1 MKLGK
6 LMGLSSALAM
16 SAMPLMAQEATPAA
30 LSKQLDELLRVQ
42 RQQAEQIESLKKQI
56 EVLKGQPAIPGAK
69 AATPE
74 PQIAELQQRVDALTE
89 SSKKSF
95 AGQFNPAFGFVG
107 ETVFGYRSTGSDKNG
122 GPRPGGFDANLRSG
136 ELTLQAAI
144 DPFAKGYLVVNG
156 SADTTGEAALGIEE
170 AALVTTSLPGNL
182 TIRTGRFF
190 ADFGR
195 LSFRHDHELP
205 FVNRPLVL
213 DNFIAGESRTDGLEV
228 NWLLPTRHYINLAA
242 GVGTH
247 LGGDVTPNPGTFRT
261 AGELTFWTHLSSFWE
276 LTPNL
281 TLEGGVS
288 ALLNNRTDDR
298 GGALVQADGSTLTE
312 RRRMVTGVDLTLRYQ
327 PLDAAAYRGFEW
339 GTELLFNHG
348 DYDFDPDGSLDPAN
362 PTGTPGF
369 PALSGDEF
377 RGRVRTMGLYTYLA
391 TKLNREWTTGFLFDW
406 VQNLP
411 GVAVAPY
418 AQPDTY
424 RYSPYL
430 TWKPSETQMLR
441 LQYSYTAERPASGR
455 ADDHAI
461 YLQWT
466 YVLGSHSHG
475 FRDR

>member
-1 MKLGK
+1 MKLWK
-6 LMGLSSALAM
+6 LVGLSSALAAGAL
-16 SAMPLMAQEATPAA
+16 SLAAQEATPAA
-30 LSKQLDELLRVQ
+30 LGKQLEELLRVQ
-42 RQQAEQIESLKKQI
+42 KQQAEQIESLKKQI
-56 EVLKGQPAIPGAK
+56 EILKGQPAYPGAK
-69 AATPE
+69 SVTLE
-74 PQIAELQQRVDALTE
+74 PKVEELQQRVDALTE
-89 SSKKSF
+89 SSKKAF

-156 SADTTGEAALGIEE
+156 SADTKGEAALGIEE
-170 AALVTTSLPGNL
+170 AALITTALPGNL
-182 TIRTGRFF
+182 TVRAGRFF

-213 DNFIAGESRTDGLEV
+213 DNFIGGESRADGLEV
-228 NWLLPTRHYINLAA
+228 NWLLPTSHYINLAA
-242 GVGTH
+242 GVGTQ
-247 LGGDVTPNPGTFRT
+247 LGSAAVANPGTFRT
-261 AGELTFWTHLSSFWE
+261 ANELTFWTHLSSFWE
-276 LTPNL
+276 LTPNF

-288 ALLNNRTDDR
+288 GLLTDRTDSR

-312 RRRMVTGVDLTLRYQ
+312 KRRKVAGTDLTLRYQ

-339 GTELLFNHG
+339 GTELLFNQG
-348 DYDFDPDGSLDPAN
+348 DFLFDPNGSLDPAK
-362 PTGTPGF
+362 PA

-377 RGRVRTMGLYTYLA
+377 RGRVNTMGLYSYLA
-391 TKLNREWTTGFLFDW
+391 AKIDREWTAGFLFDW

-418 AQPDTY
+418 AQPDTF

-441 LQYSYTAERPASGR
+441 LQYSFTDERRASGR
-455 ADDHAI
+455 ADDHAV
-461 YLQWT
+461 YLQWI

>member
-1 MKLGK
+1 MKFSK
-6 LMGLSSALAM
+6 LVGLSSALAV
-16 SAMPLMAQEATPAA
+16 SAMSLVAQEANPAA
-30 LSKQLDELLRVQ
+30 LSKQLEELLRVQ

-69 AATPE
+69 VATPE
-74 PQIAELQQRVDALTE
+74 LKIEELQQRVDALTE

-107 ETVFGYRSTGSDKNG
+107 ETIFGYRSTGSDKNG
-122 GPRPGGFDANLRSG
+122 GGRPGGFDAFLRSG

-144 DPFAKGYLVVNG
+144 DPFAKGYLVVNATAD
-156 SADTTGEAALGIEE
+156 SAGEAALGIEE

-182 TIRTGRFF
+182 TVRAGRFF

-195 LSFRHDHELP
+195 LTFRHDHELP

-213 DNFIAGESRTDGLEV
+213 DNFIGGESKSDGIEFS
-228 NWLLPTRHYINLAA
+228 WLFPTRQYINLTA
-242 GVGTH
+242 GVGTQ
-247 LGGDVTPNPGTFRT
+247 LGGTLPNPGTFR
-261 AGELTFWTHLSSFWE
+261 AANELTFWTHLSSFWE

-281 TLEGGVS
+281 TLEGGIS
-288 ALLNNRTDDR
+288 GLLNDRTDSR

-312 RRRMVTGVDLTLRYQ
+312 RRRRVAGVDLTLRYQ

-362 PTGTPGF
+362 PTGTAGF
-369 PALSGDEF
+369 PALNGDEF
-377 RGRVRTMGLYTYLA
+377 RGRVRTMGLYSYIA

-411 GVAVAPY
+411 GVATGTA
-418 AQPDTY
+418 ANSDTFC
-424 RYSPYL
+424 YSPYL
-430 TWKPSETQMLR
+430 TWKPSETHMLR